1 MKIMGK
7 IVQVELDEREYRQLL
22 VTSEKI
28 GIAIEKALREA
39 IIDWVRDREQLSEDP
54 IFRLKPKNTGV
65 KTDSSKLD
73 EQLYRER
80 P

>member
-1 MKIMGK
+1 MGK

>member
-1 MKIMGK
+1 MGK

-28 GIAIEKALREA
+28 GIVIEKALREA

-65 KTDSSKLD
+65 KTDSSKHD